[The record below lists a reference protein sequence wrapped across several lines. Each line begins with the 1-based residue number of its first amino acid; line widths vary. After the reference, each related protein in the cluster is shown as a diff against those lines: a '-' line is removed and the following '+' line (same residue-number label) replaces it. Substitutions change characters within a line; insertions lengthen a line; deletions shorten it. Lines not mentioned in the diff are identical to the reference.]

1 MIQSAWAYVDK
12 MKESGCPKGPE
23 GFTQSSSEQ
32 NAAGLLLHWSLNCP
46 YSPGVVNSEIVVINN
61 WLVELQV
68 A

>member
-12 MKESGCPKGPE
+12 MKESGCRKGPE

-46 YSPGVVNSEIVVINN
+46 YSPGVVNSEMVVINN

>member
-23 GFTQSSSEQ
+23 GFTQSSFEQ
-32 NAAGLLLHWSLNCP
+32 NTAGLLLHWSLNCP
-46 YSPGVVNSEIVVINN
+46 YSPGVVNSEMVVINN